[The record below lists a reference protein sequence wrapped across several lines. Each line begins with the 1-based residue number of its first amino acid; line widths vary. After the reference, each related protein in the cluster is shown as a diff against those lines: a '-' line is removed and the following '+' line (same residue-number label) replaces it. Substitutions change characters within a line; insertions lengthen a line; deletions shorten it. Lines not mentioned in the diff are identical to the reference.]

1 MAHLEMQNFCKDV
14 KALHP
19 EYFDGTKVLDIG
31 SLDINGNNRVL
42 FDGEVEYTGLDIA
55 EGKNV
60 DVISLAHEFKSKHKY
75 DVVCSTECLEHDIHW
90 QKTLKKMLQLTRKG
104 GLMFLTCATT
114 GRIEHGTINAYPDTS
129 PNTIAKGGE
138 WATYYKNLTK
148 NEIDEVLQAAKNF
161 KEFDYII
168 NGQANDLYFW
178 GVKK

>member
-1 MAHLEMQNFCKDV
+1 MAHLEMKAFCNDV

-19 EYFDGTKVLDIG
+19 KHFDNVKVLDIG
-31 SLDINGNNRVL
+31 SLDINGNNKVL
-42 FDGEVEYTGLDIA
+42 FTNSDYTGLDIA

-60 DVISLAHEFKSKHKY
+60 DVVSIAHEFKTKEKY

-90 QKTLKKMLQLTRKG
+90 QKTLKKMVQLTRKG

-114 GRIEHGTINAYPDTS
+114 GRIEHGTINAHPDTS
-129 PNTIAKGGE
+129 PNTIAQGGE

-148 NEIDEVLQAAKNF
+148 EEIDLVLKSGTNF
-161 KEFDYII
+161 KDFDYIV

-178 GVKK
+178 GIKK